1 MLGSVGYDGFSRAPF
16 WQDLV
21 ADAQRPY
28 ILDDP
33 STAELVF
40 QGLGLAGLLGC
51 ILFVGLAYL
60 TAARIAEA
68 MTRTNRRFAVEFLRS
83 LVPIGLVYAVA
94 HYFTLLVIQGQY
106 AIPLASDPFGYGWD
120 VLGTIDYVPNIAPFS
135 PNTVWY
141 VQVGALVAG
150 HVAGLAVAHDRA
162 VSILPARE
170 ALRSQYAMLGL
181 MVVYTVG
188 GLWLLSRG

>member
-1 MLGSVGYDGFSRAPF
+1 MVGDERPLAP
-16 WQDLV
+16 
-21 ADAQRPY
+21 
-28 ILDDP
+28 
-33 STAELVF
+33 
-40 QGLGLAGLLGC
+40 
-51 ILFVGLAYL
+51 
-60 TAARIAEA
+60 
-68 MTRTNRRFAVEFLRS
+68 EFLLS
-83 LVPIGLVYAVA
+83 LVPIALVYAVA

-106 AIPLASDPFGYGWD
+106 AINLASDPFGFGWD
-120 VLGTIDYVPNIAPFS
+120 LFGTADYAPNIAPFS

-162 VSILPARE
+162 VTILGERD
-170 ALRSQYAMLGL
+170 ALRSQYAMLAL

>member
-1 MLGSVGYDGFSRAPF
+1 
-16 WQDLV
+16 
-21 ADAQRPY
+21 
-28 ILDDP
+28 
-33 STAELVF
+33 
-40 QGLGLAGLLGC
+40 
-51 ILFVGLAYL
+51 
-60 TAARIAEA
+60 
-68 MTRTNRRFAVEFLRS
+68 
-83 LVPIGLVYAVA
+83 
-94 HYFTLLVIQGQY
+94 
-106 AIPLASDPFGYGWD
+106 